1 MESYENFIEY
11 LNTKKNICIVGK
23 GSTSENYDK
32 EIDGTNITKG
42 FDENTPKYD
51 LYIGI
56 KQAILLLKHKD
67 ILVMNDYEGLF
78 GCEAIFKELK
88 YIVCPYYPHIN
99 QVFNT
104 ELNYNAIVFYANKYG
119 FKGKFVIYNLI
130 DKHNIIIPKLL
141 NITSFTSGDII
152 FNFLNL
158 CPNKKNININL
169 YGIGTTNKDN
179 PQIFELMLR
188 NHTKNNNN
196 RVYINYLIRRY
207 TKKTGDNTDTCVK
220 LNHVKSKIE
229 IFKDLKVKFN

>member
-1 MESYENFIEY
+1 MESYENFIGY

-23 GSTSENYDK
+23 GSTSENYDNK
-32 EIDGTNITKG
+32 E
-42 FDENTPKYD
+42 YD

-56 KQAILLLKHKD
+56 KQAILLLKQKD
-67 ILVMNDYEGLF
+67 ILVMNDYEGLY
-78 GCEAIFKELK
+78 GCETIFKELK
-88 YIVCPYYPHIN
+88 YILCPYYPHIN

-104 ELNYNAIVFYANKYG
+104 ELNYNAIVYYANKYG

-141 NITSFTSGDII
+141 NLTSFTSGDII

-158 CPNKKNININL
+158 CPDKINININL

-196 RVYINYLIRRY
+196 RLYINYLIRRY
-207 TKKTGDNTDTCVK
+207 TKKTGNNTDTRVK